1 MRFASPWFRPELA
14 LLAMGSAG
22 LALALPRPSSAS
34 DPARPRPRVFAPAV
48 SPAEQALTGG
58 IAGLRSPGSLMIR
71 VPATAFRMGSTH
83 AETLEAAADCAREPF
98 GFRCNDATFA
108 DEMPAHEVHLSA
120 YWLDRS
126 EVTVR
131 AYARCVQL
139 RRCKAPPFA
148 QGGKRFDRPD
158 YPVSLVAH
166 EDALAYCK
174 FRGARLPTE
183 AEYER
188 AARGE
193 KARRFPW
200 GELYNARAANHGRLG
215 WDVSDARD
223 GFAELS
229 PVGSFPSGATPEGFL
244 DLAGNVAEW
253 VSDRYLARYA
263 TGRQR
268 DPAGPSAPPA
278 SSERVVRGGSYAQ
291 AGPWL
296 RGAARRYQEPT
307 ARRPYLGFRCAQSA
321 VIRR

>member
-1 MRFASPWFRPELA
+1 MHLPRGPSRCALI
-14 LLAMGSAG
+14 LLASGCAW
-22 LALALPRPSSAS
+22 LALALPRPLLAS
-34 DPARPRPRVFAPAV
+34 DPARPRARVFAPAV

-58 IAGLRSPGSLMIR
+58 IVSLRSPGSLMIR
-71 VPATAFRMGSTH
+71 VADTTFRMGSTH
-83 AETLEAAADCAREPF
+83 AETLEAAAECAREPF
-98 GFRCNDATFA
+98 GFRCNDTTFA
-108 DEMPAHEVHLSA
+108 DEMPAHEVHLSP
-120 YWLDRS
+120 YWLDRT

-148 QGGKRFDRPD
+148 QGGKRFDRPE
-158 YPVSLVAH
+158 YPASLVTH

-200 GELYNARAANHGRLG
+200 GDLYNARAANHGRLG
-215 WDVSDARD
+215 WDVTDARD
-223 GFAELS
+223 GYAELA
-229 PVGSFPSGATPEGFL
+229 PVGSFPAGATAEGFM
-244 DLAGNVAEW
+244 DLAGNAAEW
-253 VSDRYLARYA
+253 VSDRYLPRYSA
-263 TGRQR
+263 GRQG
-268 DPAGPSAPPA
+268 DPPGPSAPPA

-296 RGAARRYQEPT
+296 RGAARRFQEPT
-307 ARRPYLGFRCAQSA
+307 VRRAFLGFRCARSEI
-321 VIRR
+321 IRR

>member
-1 MRFASPWFRPELA
+1 MRPCPVWSRRELA
-14 LLAMGSAG
+14 LLAPACAW
-22 LALALPRPSSAS
+22 LALALPGPVLAS

-48 SPAEQALTGG
+48 SPAEQALSGG
-58 IAGLRSPGSLMIR
+58 IVSLRSPGSLMIR
-71 VPATAFRMGSTH
+71 VPSTTFRMGSTH

-98 GFRCNDATFA
+98 GFRCNEATFS
-108 DEMPAHEVHLSA
+108 DEMPAHEVHLSP
-120 YWLDRS
+120 YWLDRT

-131 AYARCVQL
+131 AFARCVQL

-158 YPVSLVAH
+158 YPVSLVTH
-166 EDALAYCK
+166 EDALTYCR

-215 WDVSDARD
+215 WDVSDERD
-223 GFAELS
+223 GFSELA
-229 PVGSFPSGATPEGFL
+229 PVGSFASGATPEGFL
-244 DLAGNVAEW
+244 DLAGNAAEW
-253 VSDRYLARYA
+253 VSDRYLGRYA
-263 TGRQR
+263 AGRES
-268 DPAGPSAPPA
+268 DPQGPAAPPA

-296 RGAARRYQEPT
+296 RGAARRFQEPT
-307 ARRPYLGFRCAQSA
+307 VRRPYLGFRCAQSA
-321 VIRR
+321 LIRR